1 MPTNKSKYMAAASA
15 LTVIVIGSIFLIPAP
30 YKWFCSLG
38 GYLLLLLVSLSY
50 QKTHKQCMAT
60 IKKLDQEHKYS
71 EMIEYISQIKSV
83 GYNGFVVDSYL
94 LYAHYELGDFKAYE
108 EVVLSIRNT
117 RAWKRPKFEDF
128 RNKVKDNLAC
138 ISMLK
143 NYADT
148 GEVNY
153 KGTNLM
159 MMQAVSYYAQNNQEA
174 IISMLSEYPKIP
186 KLKKVCMNILGG
198 NFEAVEGVYESEIAV
213 SLINQIKERKING

>member
-1 MPTNKSKYMAAASA
+1 MPTNKNKYIIGAVVFSIA
-15 LTVIVIGSIFLIPAP
+15 IVVSLILVPAP
-30 YKWFCSLG
+30 FKMFVSLAM
-38 GYLLLLLVSLSY
+38 YLGLLFVSLSY

>member
-1 MPTNKSKYMAAASA
+1 
-15 LTVIVIGSIFLIPAP
+15 
-30 YKWFCSLG
+30 
-38 GYLLLLLVSLSY
+38 
-50 QKTHKQCMAT
+50 
-60 IKKLDQEHKYS
+60 
-71 EMIEYISQIKSV
+71 
-83 GYNGFVVDSYL
+83 
-94 LYAHYELGDFKAYE
+94 
-108 EVVLSIRNT
+108 
-117 RAWKRPKFEDF
+117 
-128 RNKVKDNLAC
+128 
-138 ISMLK
+138 MLK

-174 IISMLSEYPKIP
+174 IISMLSEYPQIP